1 MSTYKWQFAPRFKRN
16 AFGWRSDTPILRI
29 KEALS
34 EIRLVARKEPILA
47 AEGALVLLEKL
58 SPALMNV
65 DSSSGALGSMVNRA
79 IETLV
84 PILTQADVNATT
96 RQRWLDRLWEAVEAD
111 EMPYIEYLA
120 DFWGE
125 LCATSEVASSW
136 ADQFLP
142 IVERIW
148 SPTETGHGYFK
159 GTDACL
165 SALYA
170 AGRHEDLLALL
181 VKARYKSWHNRRW
194 GVKALVAM
202 GKMSEAIDY
211 AEDSRGLNAPESL
224 IAEACEEILLASGL
238 ADEAYQRYAI
248 AANRNTTNLA
258 TFRSI
263 LKKYPNKNPADILRD
278 LVKSEPG
285 AEGKWFAAAKD
296 AGLFDVA
303 IELARSSPTDP
314 RTLTR
319 AARDFAVKR
328 PEFAIAAGLCALGW
342 MARGHGYELTRLDVH
357 AAFDAVMQAARG
369 VGIDDQQIKTQVRQI
384 IDAQQ
389 PGLNF
394 VQESLRVKLGY

>member
-1 MSTYKWQFAPRFKRN
+1 MSTYKWQFAPRFRRN
-16 AFGWRSDTPILRI
+16 AFGWRSDTPIQRI

-34 EIRLVARKEPILA
+34 EIRLVARKQRVLA
-47 AEGALVLLEKL
+47 AEGAIVLLEKL

-84 PILTQADVNATT
+84 PILIQADVDTAT
-96 RQRWLDRLWEAVEAD
+96 RQRWLDRLWEAVEQD
-111 EMPYIEYLA
+111 EMPYIEVLA

-125 LCATSEVASSW
+125 LCVRPEVASAW

-142 IVERIW
+142 SVQRMW
-148 SPTETGHGYFK
+148 SPSEPGHGYFK

-170 AGRHEDLLALL
+170 AARHEELLTLLAQ
-181 VKARYKSWHNRRW
+181 ARYKHWHNRRW

-202 GKMSEAIDY
+202 GRNTQAIAY
-211 AEDSRGLNAPESL
+211 AQDCQGLNAPEGL
-224 IAEACEEILLASGL
+224 IAQACEEILLACGQ

-258 TFRSI
+258 TFRA
-263 LKKYPNKNPADILRD
+263 LAKKYPHKNPGDILRD
-278 LVKSEPG
+278 LVQSEPG

-296 AGLFDVA
+296 AGLYDVA
-303 IELARSSPTDP
+303 LELARRSPTDP

-319 AARDFAVKR
+319 AARDFALKR
-328 PEFAIAAGLCALGW
+328 PEFAMAAGLYALAW
-342 MARGHGYELTRLDVH
+342 MAKGHGYELTGLDVH
-357 AAFDAVMQAARG
+357 AAYDGVMLAARNLE
-369 VGIDDQQIKTQVRQI
+369 IDDLRAKAQVRQM

-389 PGLNF
+389 AGENF
-394 VQESLRVKLGY
+394 VQRTLKTQLQV